1 MIASV
6 ESRLEEELKKELHKA
21 IRVLSLGT
29 SVGLLALHGRLTH
42 LPRSIRLLQQLLQ
55 ILLPKPRATRTLDV
69 RASVNIGPEL
79 RSRDLEPCD
88 RR

>member
-1 MIASV
+1 LIASV

-55 ILLPKPRATRTLDV
+55 ILLPKP
-69 RASVNIGPEL
+69 GPPE
-79 RSRDLEPCD
+79 R
-88 RR
+88 